1 MIVLKAEQVARMQR
15 WKDEK
20 HEANKRMLV
29 SDIYTYIYFVWIK
42 RSLLLLVPYDCFTLL
57 F

>member
-29 SDIYTYIYFVWIK
+29 SDIYTYIYILFGSK
-42 RSLLLLVPYDCFTLL
+42 DLCCF
-57 F
+57 